1 MLCSMESRIALLLW
15 YQLTGRLREV
25 ELAPGDRVEPDARHV
40 YVVTRGTAQLLR
52 HGPGGH
58 DILLRI
64 VGPGAVVRDRAILV
78 AQTRLEL
85 LAMPRGPFSR
95 CVPADG

>member
-1 MLCSMESRIALLLW
+1 MLCSVESRLALLLW

-52 HGPGGH
+52 DGPGGH

-64 VGPGAVVRDRAILV
+64 VGPGAVVRDRATLV
-78 AQTRLEL
+78 AQTRLRL
-85 LAMPRGPFSR
+85 LAMPRAFSR
-95 CVPADG
+95 FVPADG